1 MSTPQSRL
9 DWEPV
14 QQNNREGDVG
24 IRKMNQPKTI
34 IIVDDDDIV
43 RIGLRTILTELGRY
57 EVVGEAS
64 NGRDAVRMAR
74 KLEPDLVLIDVGMPT
89 MNGIDATKR
98 IKSAVEKTR
107 VIALSLHDDSR
118 FVTQMLDAGASGF
131 LPKQGA
137 VEELPFALK
146 TVEAGN
152 TYLSPAIAASVLTH
166 FRHGEGGSSSSE
178 LSVRER
184 EVLQSIA
191 EGKSASEIA
200 KELSL
205 SVKTIESH
213 RRNIMKKLDLYS
225 VAELTKFAIKEG
237 LTGFD

>member
-1 MSTPQSRL
+1 
-9 DWEPV
+9 
-14 QQNNREGDVG
+14 
-24 IRKMNQPKTI
+24 MNQPKTI

-43 RIGLRTILTELGRY
+43 RIGLRTLLTELGRY
-57 EVVGEAS
+57 DVVGEAA
-64 NGRDAVRMAR
+64 NGRDAVRLAR

-98 IKSAVEKTR
+98 IRSAVDKTKI
-107 VIALSLHDDSR
+107 IALSLHDDSR

-166 FRHGEGGSSSSE
+166 FRHGEGGAAASE

-191 EGKSASEIA
+191 EGKSASDIA
-200 KELSL
+200 SELSL

-225 VAELTKFAIKEG
+225 VAELTKYAIKEG

>member
-1 MSTPQSRL
+1 
-9 DWEPV
+9 
-14 QQNNREGDVG
+14 
-24 IRKMNQPKTI
+24 MNQSKTI

-43 RIGLRTILTELGRY
+43 RIGLRTLLTELGRY
-57 EVVGEAS
+57 EVIGEAS

-98 IKSAVEKTR
+98 IKSAVEKTK

-146 TVEAGN
+146 TVIAGN

-166 FRHGEGGSSSSE
+166 FRHGEGNTSSAE

-191 EGKSASEIA
+191 EGKSASDIA

-225 VAELTKFAIKEG
+225 VAELTKYAIKEG

>member
-1 MSTPQSRL
+1 MDDHHS
-9 DWEPV
+9 
-14 QQNNREGDVG
+14 
-24 IRKMNQPKTI
+24 IRGSGAGNPLTEARKSMNQPTTI

-43 RIGLRTILTELGRY
+43 RIGLRTLLTELGRY
-57 EVVGEAS
+57 DVVGEAS
-64 NGRDAVRMAR
+64 NGRDAVRLAR

-98 IKSAVEKTR
+98 IRSAVEKTKI
-107 VIALSLHDDSR
+107 IALSLHDDSR

-166 FRHGEGGSSSSE
+166 FRHGEGGSAVSE

-191 EGKSASEIA
+191 EGKSASDIA
-200 KELSL
+200 GELSL

-225 VAELTKFAIKEG
+225 VAELTKYAIKEG

>member
-1 MSTPQSRL
+1 
-9 DWEPV
+9 
-14 QQNNREGDVG
+14 
-24 IRKMNQPKTI
+24 MNQPKTI

-43 RIGLRTILTELGRY
+43 RIGLRTLLTELGRY

-74 KLEPDLVLIDVGMPT
+74 KMEPDLVLMDVGMPT

-98 IKSAVEKTR
+98 IKSAVERTKI
-107 VIALSLHDDSR
+107 IALSLHDDSR

-166 FRHGEGGSSSSE
+166 FRHGESAAVSE

-191 EGKSASEIA
+191 EGKSASDIA

-225 VAELTKFAIKEG
+225 VAELTKYAIKEG

>member
-1 MSTPQSRL
+1 
-9 DWEPV
+9 
-14 QQNNREGDVG
+14 
-24 IRKMNQPKTI
+24 MNHGKTI

-43 RIGLRTILTELGRY
+43 RIGLRTLLTELGRY
-57 EVVGEAS
+57 EVIGEAS

-98 IKSAVEKTR
+98 IKSAVEKTK

-146 TVEAGN
+146 TVIAGN

-166 FRHGEGGSSSSE
+166 FRHGEGNSSGAE

-225 VAELTKFAIKEG
+225 VAELTKYAIKEG

>member
-1 MSTPQSRL
+1 M
-9 DWEPV
+9 
-14 QQNNREGDVG
+14 
-24 IRKMNQPKTI
+24 MNQPKTI

-43 RIGLRTILTELGRY
+43 RIGLRTLLTELGRY

-64 NGRDAVRMAR
+64 NGRDAVRLAR

-107 VIALSLHDDSR
+107 IIALSLHDDSR

-166 FRHGEGGSSSSE
+166 FRHGEGGGAVSE

-191 EGKSASEIA
+191 EGKSAADIA
-200 KELSL
+200 NELSL

-225 VAELTKFAIKEG
+225 VAELTKYAIKEG

>member
-1 MSTPQSRL
+1 
-9 DWEPV
+9 
-14 QQNNREGDVG
+14 
-24 IRKMNQPKTI
+24 MNQPKTI

-43 RIGLRTILTELGRY
+43 RIGLRTLLTELGRY

-74 KLEPDLVLIDVGMPT
+74 KLEPDLVLMDVGMPT

-98 IKSAVEKTR
+98 IKSAVEKTKI
-107 VIALSLHDDSR
+107 IALSLHDDSR

-166 FRHGEGGSSSSE
+166 FRHGEGGGAVSD

-191 EGKSASEIA
+191 EGKSASDIA

-225 VAELTKFAIKEG
+225 VAELTKYAIKEG

>member
-1 MSTPQSRL
+1 MDDNYS
-9 DWEPV
+9 
-14 QQNNREGDVG
+14 
-24 IRKMNQPKTI
+24 IRGSGAGNPLTEARKSMNQPTTI

-43 RIGLRTILTELGRY
+43 RIGLRTLLTELGRY
-57 EVVGEAS
+57 DVVGEAS
-64 NGRDAVRMAR
+64 NGRDAVRLAR

-98 IKSAVEKTR
+98 IRSAVEKTKI
-107 VIALSLHDDSR
+107 IALSLHDDSR

-166 FRHGEGGSSSSE
+166 FRHGEGGSAVSD

-191 EGKSASEIA
+191 EGKSASDIA
-200 KELSL
+200 GELSL

-225 VAELTKFAIKEG
+225 VAELTKYAIKEG

>member
-1 MSTPQSRL
+1 
-9 DWEPV
+9 
-14 QQNNREGDVG
+14 
-24 IRKMNQPKTI
+24 MNQSKTI

-57 EVVGEAS
+57 DVVGEAS
-64 NGRDAVRMAR
+64 NGRDAVRLAR

-152 TYLSPAIAASVLTH
+152 TYLSPSIAASVLTH
-166 FRHGEGGSSSSE
+166 FRHGEGGGAVSE

-191 EGKSASEIA
+191 EGKSASDIA
-200 KELSL
+200 RELSL

-225 VAELTKFAIKEG
+225 VAELTKYAIKEG

>member
-1 MSTPQSRL
+1 
-9 DWEPV
+9 
-14 QQNNREGDVG
+14 
-24 IRKMNQPKTI
+24 MNQPKTI

-43 RIGLRTILTELGRY
+43 RIGLRTLLTELGRY

-74 KLEPDLVLIDVGMPT
+74 KLEPDLVLMDVGMPT

-98 IKSAVEKTR
+98 IKSAVEKTKI
-107 VIALSLHDDSR
+107 IALSLHDDSR

-152 TYLSPAIAASVLTH
+152 TYLSPAIAASVLSH
-166 FRHGEGGSSSSE
+166 FRHGEGRGAVSD

-191 EGKSASEIA
+191 EGKSASDIA

-225 VAELTKFAIKEG
+225 VAELTKYAIKEG

>member
-1 MSTPQSRL
+1 
-9 DWEPV
+9 
-14 QQNNREGDVG
+14 
-24 IRKMNQPKTI
+24 MNKLITI

-43 RIGLRTILTELGRY
+43 RIGLRTILNDLGRY
-57 EVVGEAS
+57 DVVGEAS

-98 IKSAVEKTR
+98 IKSAVEKTK

-146 TVEAGN
+146 TIEAGN
-152 TYLSPAIAASVLTH
+152 TYLSPSIAASVLTH
-166 FRHGEGGSSSSE
+166 FRHGEGGSASSD

-191 EGKSASEIA
+191 EGKSASQIA
-200 KELSL
+200 TELSL

-225 VAELTKFAIKEG
+225 VAELTKYAIKEG

>member
-1 MSTPQSRL
+1 MSMSKA
-9 DWEPV
+9 
-14 QQNNREGDVG
+14 
-24 IRKMNQPKTI
+24 ITI

-43 RIGLRTILTELGRY
+43 RIGLRTILNDLGRY
-57 EVVGEAS
+57 EVVGEAA
-64 NGRDAVRMAR
+64 NGRDAVRLAR
-74 KLEPDLVLIDVGMPT
+74 KLEPDMVLMDVGMPT

-98 IKSAVEKTR
+98 IKSAVGKTKI
-107 VIALSLHDDSR
+107 IALSLHDDSR

-146 TVEAGN
+146 TVAAGN

-166 FRHGEGGSSSSE
+166 FRHGDGGGASAD

-191 EGKSASEIA
+191 EGKSASQIA
-200 KELSL
+200 TELNL

-225 VAELTKFAIKEG
+225 VAGLTKYAIKEG

>member
-1 MSTPQSRL
+1 M
-9 DWEPV
+9 
-14 QQNNREGDVG
+14 
-24 IRKMNQPKTI
+24 MNQPKTI

-43 RIGLRTILTELGRY
+43 RIGLRTLLTDLGRY

-64 NGRDAVRMAR
+64 NGRDAVRLAR

-107 VIALSLHDDSR
+107 IIALSLHDDSR

-166 FRHGEGGSSSSE
+166 FRHGEGGGAVSE

-191 EGKSASEIA
+191 EGKSAADIA
-200 KELSL
+200 NELSL

-225 VAELTKFAIKEG
+225 VAELTKYAIKEG